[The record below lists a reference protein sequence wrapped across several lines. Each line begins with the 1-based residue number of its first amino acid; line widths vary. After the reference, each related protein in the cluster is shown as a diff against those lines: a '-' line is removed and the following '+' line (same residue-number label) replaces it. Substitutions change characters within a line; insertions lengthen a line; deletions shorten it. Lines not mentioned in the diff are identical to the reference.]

1 MPKAAFLLAFFL
13 FLLAPF
19 LYAQENI
26 VQEIVIH
33 GNRRI
38 PADTI
43 RARIFTKPGD
53 VYDEASLQRDFNSL
67 WNTGYFDDLRMERE
81 ESPKGYRI
89 HVYVKEK
96 PTIRSIEYKGLSSV
110 SQSDVLDRFKNNK
123 VGLSVENQY
132 DPTKVK
138 KAEVALKELLS
149 EHGRQFASVRTEIR
163 PIPPAAVA
171 VTFVI
176 KEGPKVKVGKIKF
189 EGNKRLS
196 SRELRAAM
204 KNLRPIGVPHSIFLE
219 NLWAKTYDASKLS
232 EDSER
237 IRDEYQQK
245 GYFKV
250 LVQDPQTKIRDTGG
264 IPIPIIHHTGGK
276 AVDITIPIEEG
287 DKFRLKQITF
297 KNNKAV
303 PNSAGL
309 RKLFPMQDG
318 DVFNTSLVRKGLE
331 NLRKAYG
338 ELGYI
343 NFTAVP
349 DTQIDDEKKLIS
361 LAIDVDEGKPFLI
374 RRIEFSGNTTTRD
387 KVIRRELAVE
397 EGGVYNSRLWE
408 LSLLRLN
415 QLQYFEP
422 LKPETDSETKQD
434 AVNNT
439 VDLTL
444 KVKEKGKNSI
454 GLTGGFSGLAGG
466 FIGINY
472 QTNNFLGF
480 GETLTLEAN
489 VGNRE
494 RNFTFG
500 FTEPYFRDRPITL
513 GFTVFTRYFNYNEA
527 QQTAQALGTNQL
539 NVSQSFLNGL
549 QNYSQNTTGFTVS
562 SSYPL
567 HRSFKRVS
575 LTYSFD
581 VSSIKVYSGAS
592 SAYFQALAFRGFA
605 GPNALDGVIT
615 SKVLPSISWSTIDN
629 PQRPHTG
636 SSTFIGGEIAGLGG
650 TVRSIRPIFE
660 YKQFV
665 PVNKGRNALG
675 YRLQA
680 SYLTGFGG
688 VVAPPFERFYMG
700 GDNDIRGFDVR
711 SLSPYGFLLSN
722 NAIPLL
728 NPDGSTIPRDPSNP
742 RQGIVTVPLPLRT
755 LVATGGDTNV
765 VANVEYRIPLFGPV
779 TLAPFFDAGINGVLR
794 TSQLRISDQA
804 LESLNATAFGCTA
817 FINLECTGSQH
828 FTFDKEIRPV
838 PGTNWQPRASTGLE
852 LQVILPI
859 VNAPF
864 RIYYAYN
871 PLRLDKIISTPN
883 QCFNTVTGISSCVDR
898 SQFPAGGA
906 GDFTFLTTQAA
917 SQQSYLL
924 REPKSSFRFTIST
937 TF

>member
-1 MPKAAFLLAFFL
+1 VPKAAFLLAFFL